1 MDADA
6 DLLRTSGLRV
16 TTPRLAVLR
25 ATESM
30 PHATADDI
38 VTALT
43 AELPTTSHQAVYGVL
58 AALTGVGLVRRIEP
72 AGSPA
77 RYERRTGDNHHHIV
91 CTLCGAIEDVDC
103 AVGHSPCLTPS
114 DAHGF
119 AVTTAEV
126 TYWGICERCA
136 AAERDDA
143 GDDAAGDA
151 GASAIDAGASAIDA
165 GASASDAGASA
176 DEPDAAAPDAPRV
189 P

>member
-1 MDADA
+1 MEDAE
-6 DLLRTSGLRV
+6 LLRSAGLRV

-25 ATESM
+25 ATERM
-30 PHATADDI
+30 PHATADAI
-38 VTALT
+38 VSALS

-91 CTLCGAIEDVDC
+91 CAVCGAIEDVDC
-103 AVGHSPCLTPS
+103 AVGHAPCLTPS
-114 DAHGF
+114 ETHGF

-126 TYWGICERCA
+126 IYWGICERCA

-143 GDDAAGDA
+143 PAEGGPAEGAPGDDA
-151 GASAIDAGASAIDA
+151 
-165 GASASDAGASA
+165 
-176 DEPDAAAPDAPRV
+176 PAPSTQAPR
-189 P
+189 PTGPDRRSHLPAPNRDHEQPEHP

>member
-1 MDADA
+1 MDDDA
-6 DLLRTSGLRV
+6 DLLRAAGLRV

-25 ATESM
+25 ATGSV

-38 VTALT
+38 VTALA

-58 AALTGVGLVRRIEP
+58 AALTGAGLVRRIEP

-91 CTLCGAIEDVDC
+91 CTMCGTIADVDC
-103 AVGHSPCLTPS
+103 AVGHAPCLTPS

-126 TYWGICERCA
+126 TYWGICDACA
-136 AAERDDA
+136 AAERV
-143 GDDAAGDA
+143 
-151 GASAIDAGASAIDA
+151 
-165 GASASDAGASA
+165 SA
-176 DEPDAAAPDAPRV
+176 DVEPV
-189 P
+189 PA

>member
-1 MDADA
+1 MDDDT
-6 DLLRTSGLRV
+6 DLLRASGLRV

-25 ATESM
+25 ATETM

-38 VTALT
+38 VTALA

-103 AVGHSPCLTPS
+103 AVGHAPCLTPS
-114 DAHGF
+114 ETHGF

-143 GDDAAGDA
+143 ESPSGEQPSPSG
-151 GASAIDAGASAIDA
+151 
-165 GASASDAGASA
+165 
-176 DEPDAAAPDAPRV
+176 DAAARDRSRSSALHRTAEQDQPEHP
-189 P
+189 

>member
-1 MDADA
+1 MDDDA
-6 DLLRTSGLRV
+6 ALLRGAGLRV

-25 ATESM
+25 AAERM

-38 VTALT
+38 VTALA

-91 CTLCGAIEDVDC
+91 CTMCGTIGDVDC
-103 AVGHSPCLTPS
+103 AVGHAPCLTPS
-114 DAHGF
+114 ETHGF

-126 TYWGICERCA
+126 TYWGVCDRCA
-136 AAERDDA
+136 AAERD
-143 GDDAAGDA
+143 GDEPARVRPA
-151 GASAIDAGASAIDA
+151 
-165 GASASDAGASA
+165 A
-176 DEPDAAAPDAPRV
+176 DEPAPVEPAPVEPAAGAVAAADPDAV
-189 P
+189 PAAR

>member
-1 MDADA
+1 MRHLAGQQQQLVYSGRVVLIPAKERLSMDADA

-25 ATESM
+25 ATDSM

-38 VTALT
+38 VVALA

-58 AALTGVGLVRRIEP
+58 NALTGVGLVRRIEP

-114 DAHGF
+114 ETHGF

-126 TYWGICERCA
+126 TYWGICDRCA

-143 GDDAAGDA
+143 
-151 GASAIDAGASAIDA
+151 
-165 GASASDAGASA
+165 
-176 DEPDAAAPDAPRV
+176 DAPT
-189 P
+189 PA

>member
-151 GASAIDAGASAIDA
+151 GAPSASAGDA
-165 GASASDAGASA
+165 GASASA
-176 DEPDAAAPDAPRV
+176 DEPGAAVPDAAAPDAPRV